1 MALPNIDDAATK
13 FAKQVNDALTTFRAD
28 AAKKDNKKPEELPEL
43 KVKVSDQA
51 VTKVRKPKEQ
61 AEQIVR
67 GVSWTCSS
75 AHMSDNARHVDL
87 SKAGK
92 YVVAPSKDLTADEF
106 KAFKDAWNAAMK
118 ANGLLNYK
126 AKDGYD
132 EGDAYHLELPDAK
145 LPVSDKRVQ
154 ECLEEYADMTRNSNK
169 KKNVAFEKD
178 STIKKWLDDWEKK
191 NKK

>member
-13 FAKQVNDALTTFRAD
+13 FAKQVNDALTAFRAD

-61 AEQIVR
+61 AEQIVK

-75 AHMSDNARHVDL
+75 AHMSDNARHVAL

-145 LPVSDKRVQ
+145 LPINDKRVQ
-154 ECLEEYADMTRNSNK
+154 ECLEEYADMTRNDGK
-169 KKNVAFEKD
+169 KKNVNFEKD

>member
-1 MALPNIDDAATK
+1 MGQPNIDDAATK
-13 FAKQVNDALTTFRAD
+13 LAKQVNDALIAYRAD

-43 KVKVSDQA
+43 KVKVSNLA

-61 AEQIVR
+61 AEQIVK

-106 KAFKDAWNAAMK
+106 KTFKDAWNAAMK

-154 ECLEEYADMTRNSNK
+154 ECLEEYADMTRNDGK

>member
-13 FAKQVNDALTTFRAD
+13 FAKQVNDALTAYRTD
-28 AAKKDNKKPEELPEL
+28 AAKKDNKKPEALPEL
-43 KVKVSDQA
+43 KVKVSNLA

-61 AEQIVR
+61 ADQIVK

-87 SKAGK
+87 SKDGK

-106 KAFKDAWNAAMK
+106 TAFKDAWNAAMK
-118 ANGLLNYK
+118 ANGLFNYK

-132 EGDAYHLELPDAK
+132 ESEAYHLELPDTK
-145 LPVSDKRVQ
+145 LPISDKRVQ
-154 ECLEEYADMTRNSNK
+154 EYLEEYADMTRNDGK

-178 STIKKWLDDWEKK
+178 SAIKKWLDDWEKK

>member
-13 FAKQVNDALTTFRAD
+13 FAKQVNDTLTAFRSD
-28 AAKKDNKKPEELPEL
+28 AAKRDNKKPEELPEL

-61 AEQIVR
+61 AEQIVK

-75 AHMSDNARHVDL
+75 AHMSDNARHVAL

-92 YVVAPSKDLTADEF
+92 YVAAPSKDLTADEF

-126 AKDGYD
+126 ARDGYD

-145 LPVSDKRVQ
+145 LPINDKRVQ
-154 ECLEEYADMTRNSNK
+154 ECLQEYADITRNDGK
-169 KKNVAFEKD
+169 KKNLAFEKD
-178 STIKKWLDDWEKK
+178 SAIKKWLDDWEKK

>member
-1 MALPNIDDAATK
+1 MGQPNIDDAATK
-13 FAKQVNDALTTFRAD
+13 LAKQVNDALIAYRAD

-43 KVKVSDQA
+43 KVKVSNLA

-61 AEQIVR
+61 AEQIVK

-106 KAFKDAWNAAMK
+106 KTFKDAWNAAMK

-154 ECLEEYADMTRNSNK
+154 ECLEEYADMTRNDGK
-169 KKNVAFEKD
+169 KKNAAFEKD

>member
-13 FAKQVNDALTTFRAD
+13 FAKQVNDALIAYRTD

-43 KVKVSDQA
+43 KVKVSNLA

-61 AEQIVR
+61 AEQIVK

-92 YVVAPSKDLTADEF
+92 YVVVPSKDLTADEF
-106 KAFKDAWNAAMK
+106 KTFKDAWNAAMK

-154 ECLEEYADMTRNSNK
+154 ECLEEYADMTRNDGK

>member
-1 MALPNIDDAATK
+1 MAQPNIDDAATK
-13 FAKQVNDALTTFRAD
+13 FAKQVNDALISYRAD

-43 KVKVSDQA
+43 KVKVSNLA

-61 AEQIVR
+61 AEQIVK

-92 YVVAPSKDLTADEF
+92 YVVAPSKDLSADEF
-106 KAFKDAWNAAMK
+106 TTFKDAWNTAMK

-145 LPVSDKRVQ
+145 LPISDKRVQ
-154 ECLEEYADMTRNSNK
+154 ECLEEYADMTRNDGK
-169 KKNVAFEKD
+169 KKNLAFEKD

>member
-13 FAKQVNDALTTFRAD
+13 FAKQVNDALTAYRAD
-28 AAKKDNKKPEELPEL
+28 AAKKDNKKPEDLPEL

-61 AEQIVR
+61 AEQIVK

-106 KAFKDAWNAAMK
+106 KVFKDAWNAGMK

-145 LPVSDKRVQ
+145 LPIGDKRVQ
-154 ECLEEYADMTRNSNK
+154 ECLQEYADMTRNDGK
-169 KKNVAFEKD
+169 KKNVNFEKD

>member
-1 MALPNIDDAATK
+1 MAQPNIDDAATK
-13 FAKQVNDALTTFRAD
+13 FAKQVNDALTAYRAD

-43 KVKVSDQA
+43 KVKVSNLA

-61 AEQIVR
+61 AEQIVK

-92 YVVAPSKDLTADEF
+92 YIVAPSKDLSADEF
-106 KAFKDAWNAAMK
+106 TTFKDAWNAAMK

-145 LPVSDKRVQ
+145 LPISDKRVQ
-154 ECLEEYADMTRNSNK
+154 ECLGEYADMTRNDGK
-169 KKNVAFEKD
+169 KKNLAFEKD

>member
-1 MALPNIDDAATK
+1 MGQPNIDDAATK
-13 FAKQVNDALTTFRAD
+13 FAKQVNDALIAFRTD

-43 KVKVSDQA
+43 KVKVSNLA

-61 AEQIVR
+61 AEQIVK

-106 KAFKDAWNAAMK
+106 KTFKDAWNAAMK

-145 LPVSDKRVQ
+145 LPTSDKRVQ
-154 ECLEEYADMTRNSNK
+154 ECLEEYADMTRNDGK
-169 KKNVAFEKD
+169 KKNAAFEKD

>member
-1 MALPNIDDAATK
+1 MAMPNIDDAATK
-13 FAKQVNDALTTFRAD
+13 FAKQVNDALTAYRAN
-28 AAKKDNKKPEELPEL
+28 AAKQVNKRPEELPEL
-43 KVKVSDQA
+43 KVKVSNLA

-61 AEQIVR
+61 AEQIVK

-87 SKAGK
+87 SKDGK
-92 YVVAPSKDLTADEF
+92 YVVAPSKDLNADEF

-145 LPVSDKRVQ
+145 LPTSDKRVE
-154 ECLEEYADMTRNSNK
+154 ECLEEYADMTRNDGK

>member
-1 MALPNIDDAATK
+1 MAQPNIDDAATK
-13 FAKQVNDALTTFRAD
+13 FAKQVNDALIAYRAD

-43 KVKVSDQA
+43 KVKVSNLA

-61 AEQIVR
+61 AEQIVK

-106 KAFKDAWNAAMK
+106 TTFKNAWNAAMK

-145 LPVSDKRVQ
+145 LPISDKRVQ
-154 ECLEEYADMTRNSNK
+154 ECLEEYADMTRNDGK

>member
-1 MALPNIDDAATK
+1 MALPNIDDAVTK
-13 FAKQVNDALTTFRAD
+13 LAKQVNDALTAYRAD

-43 KVKVSDQA
+43 KVKVSNQA

-61 AEQIVR
+61 AEQIVK

-87 SKAGK
+87 SKDGK
-92 YVVAPSKDLTADEF
+92 YVVAPSKDLSADEF
-106 KAFKDAWNAAMK
+106 KTFKDAWNAAMK

-154 ECLEEYADMTRNSNK
+154 ECLEEYADMTRNDGK

>member
-1 MALPNIDDAATK
+1 MGQPNIDDAATK
-13 FAKQVNDALTTFRAD
+13 FAKQVNDALIAYRAD

-43 KVKVSDQA
+43 KVKVSNLA

-61 AEQIVR
+61 AEQIVK

-92 YVVAPSKDLTADEF
+92 YVVTPSKDLTADEF
-106 KAFKDAWNAAMK
+106 KTFKDAWNAAMK

-154 ECLEEYADMTRNSNK
+154 ECLEEYADMTRNDGK

>member
-1 MALPNIDDAATK
+1 MAQPNIDDAATK
-13 FAKQVNDALTTFRAD
+13 FAKQVNDALIAYRAD

-43 KVKVSDQA
+43 KVKVSNLA

-61 AEQIVR
+61 AEQIVK

-106 KAFKDAWNAAMK
+106 TTFKNAWNAAMK

-145 LPVSDKRVQ
+145 LPTSDKRVQ
-154 ECLEEYADMTRNSNK
+154 ECLEEYADMTRNDGK
-169 KKNVAFEKD
+169 KKNLAFEKD

>member
-13 FAKQVNDALTTFRAD
+13 FAKQVNDALTAFRAD

-61 AEQIVR
+61 AEQIVK
-67 GVSWTCSS
+67 GVGWTSSS

-106 KAFKDAWNAAMK
+106 KAFKDAGNAAMK
-118 ANGLLNYK
+118 AKGLFNYK
-126 AKDGYD
+126 AQDGYD
-132 EGDAYHLELPDAK
+132 EGDAYPLESPGPK
-145 LPVSDKRVQ
+145 LPIGDKRVQ
-154 ECLEEYADMTRNSNK
+154 ECLEEYADMTRNENK
-169 KKNVAFEKD
+169 KKDVAFEKD
-178 STIKKWLDDWEKK
+178 SALKKWLVDWETK
-191 NKK
+191 

>member
-1 MALPNIDDAATK
+1 MTLPNIDNAAAK
-13 FAKQVNDALTTFRAD
+13 LAKQMNDALTTYRTNTT
-28 AAKKDNKKPEELPEL
+28 KKDNKKPEELPEL
-43 KVKVSDQA
+43 KVKVSNLA

-61 AEQIVR
+61 AEQIVK

-92 YVVAPSKDLTADEF
+92 YVVTPSKDLTADEF

-145 LPVSDKRVQ
+145 LPINDKRVQ
-154 ECLEEYADMTRNSNK
+154 ECLAEYADMTRNDNK
-169 KKNVAFEKD
+169 KKNLNFEKD
-178 STIKKWLDDWEKK
+178 SAIKKWLDDWAKK

>member
-1 MALPNIDDAATK
+1 MAQPNIDDAATK
-13 FAKQVNDALTTFRAD
+13 FAKQVNDALIAYRAD

-43 KVKVSDQA
+43 KVKVSNLA

-61 AEQIVR
+61 AEQIVK

-106 KAFKDAWNAAMK
+106 KTFKDAWNAAMK

-154 ECLEEYADMTRNSNK
+154 ECLEEYADMTRNDGK

>member
-1 MALPNIDDAATK
+1 MALPNVDDAATK
-13 FAKQVNDALTTFRAD
+13 FVKQVNDALIAFRAD
-28 AAKKDNKKPEELPEL
+28 GAKKDNKKPEELPEL
-43 KVKVSDQA
+43 KVKVSNLA

-61 AEQIVR
+61 AEQIVK

-92 YVVAPSKDLTADEF
+92 YVVTPSKDLTADEF

-154 ECLEEYADMTRNSNK
+154 ECLEEYADMTRNDKK

-178 STIKKWLDDWEKK
+178 SAIKKWLDDWEKK
-191 NKK
+191 NLK

>member
-1 MALPNIDDAATK
+1 MALPNIDDAAAK
-13 FAKQVNDALTTFRAD
+13 LAKQVNDALTAFRAD

-61 AEQIVR
+61 AEQIVK
-67 GVSWTCSS
+67 GVSWTCSG

-92 YVVAPSKDLTADEF
+92 YVVAPSKDLTPDEF

-126 AKDGYD
+126 GKDGYD

-145 LPVSDKRVQ
+145 LPINDKRVQ
-154 ECLEEYADMTRNSNK
+154 ECLEEYADMTRSNGK
-169 KKNVAFEKD
+169 KKNLAFEKD
-178 STIKKWLDDWEKK
+178 SAIKKWLDDWEKK
-191 NKK
+191 NLK

>member
-13 FAKQVNDALTTFRAD
+13 FAKQVNDALIAYRAE

-43 KVKVSDQA
+43 KVKVSNLA

-61 AEQIVR
+61 AEQIVK

-106 KAFKDAWNAAMK
+106 TAFKNAWNAAMK

-154 ECLEEYADMTRNSNK
+154 ECLEEYADMTRNDGK
-169 KKNVAFEKD
+169 KKNLAFEKD

>member
-13 FAKQVNDALTTFRAD
+13 FAKQVNDTLTAFRSD
-28 AAKKDNKKPEELPEL
+28 AAKRDNKKPEELPEL

-61 AEQIVR
+61 AEQIVK

-75 AHMSDNARHVDL
+75 AHMSDNARHVAL

-92 YVVAPSKDLTADEF
+92 YVAAPSKDLTADEF

-126 AKDGYD
+126 ARDGYD
-132 EGDAYHLELPDAK
+132 EGYAYHLELPDAK
-145 LPVSDKRVQ
+145 LPINDKRVQ
-154 ECLEEYADMTRNSNK
+154 ECLQEYADITRNDGK
-169 KKNVAFEKD
+169 KKNLAFEKD
-178 STIKKWLDDWEKK
+178 SAIKKWLDDWEKK

>member
-1 MALPNIDDAATK
+1 MALPNIDDAVTK
-13 FAKQVNDALTTFRAD
+13 LAKQVNDALTAYRAD
-28 AAKKDNKKPEELPEL
+28 AAKKDNKKPEELPDL
-43 KVKVSDQA
+43 KVKVSNQA

-61 AEQIVR
+61 AEQIVK

-87 SKAGK
+87 SKDGK
-92 YVVAPSKDLTADEF
+92 YVVAPSKDLSADEF
-106 KAFKDAWNAAMK
+106 KTFKDAWNAAMK

-154 ECLEEYADMTRNSNK
+154 ECLEEYADMTRNDGK